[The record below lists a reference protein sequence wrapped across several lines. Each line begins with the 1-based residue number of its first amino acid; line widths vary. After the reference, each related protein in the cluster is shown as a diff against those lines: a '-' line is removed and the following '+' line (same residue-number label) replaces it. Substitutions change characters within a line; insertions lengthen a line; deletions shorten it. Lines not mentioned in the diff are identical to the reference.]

1 MSIPRSYLY
10 VPGDRPDRLAKAAS
24 RGADAIIADLEDA
37 VAPAAKDRA
46 RDEVADWL
54 DAISDGGP
62 PGGTPRGL
70 PGGTPGGTQGGTP
83 AGGTPGGTQIWVR
96 VNGGERR
103 ADDLLAVVGHPRLT
117 GILLPKVDHPDEI
130 AAAAATLPDG
140 VAVRWAP
147 MIESA
152 VGLVHIHDIAAAR
165 NVHQLHLGEMDLA
178 ADLGLTPTRSERELL
193 YARSLLV
200 IASRAA
206 GLVPPAAPVSAEID
220 DLDRF
225 EQTTRRLDALGF
237 VGRDCIHPAQVA
249 VANAVF
255 SPSGD
260 DIAWATEVLARAE
273 AGLGAFRDSRRAMV
287 DEAVLRRARRIVGGT
302 GSVA

>member
-54 DAISDGGP
+54 DTAPDAGQQPGP
-62 PGGTPRGL
+62 
-70 PGGTPGGTQGGTP
+70 
-83 AGGTPGGTQIWVR
+83 QIWVR

-103 ADDLLAVVGHPRLT
+103 ADDLRAVAGHPRLT
-117 GILLPKVDHPDEI
+117 GILLPKVDHADEI
-130 AAAAATLPDG
+130 AAAAAMLPDD

-152 VGLVHIHDIAAAR
+152 VGLVHVHEIAAAQ
-165 NVHQLHLGEMDLA
+165 NVHQLHIGEMDLA

-206 GLVPPAAPVSAEID
+206 GLVPPPAPVSAEID
-220 DLDRF
+220 DLGRF

-249 VANAVF
+249 VVNAVF
-255 SPSGD
+255 TPSAD
-260 DIAWATEVLARAE
+260 DVAWATEVLARAE
-273 AGLGAFRDSRRAMV
+273 SGPGAFRDSTGAMV
-287 DEAVLRRARRIVGGT
+287 DEALLRRARRIVGGT